1 MFDKFSNVG
10 SKGAA
15 GVKLAMLQQ
24 KIKSKKIVHKV
35 GDIEVV
41 VTGEGKIKR
50 IEISREENREL
61 AKAINAAITEAQ
73 KWAAAEMQGMMGDL
87 QKFLGK

>member
-1 MFDKFSNVG
+1 M
-10 SKGAA
+10 
-15 GVKLAMLQQ
+15 AMLQQ